1 MAKTTFS
8 QGHLDE
14 LNAQIAAGNLSISYR
29 DFSRTFYSLDEML
42 KLRAVMQA
50 EIDSASGSQADRH
63 ILSTFDKG
71 YQ

>member
-1 MAKTTFS
+1 MAKTTFT

-14 LNAQIAAGNLSISYR
+14 LNKQIAGGNLSISYR

-42 KLRAVMQA
+42 KLRSVMQA
-50 EIDSASGSQADRH
+50 EIDAAGGTTSERH
-63 ILSTFDKG
+63 ILATFDKG